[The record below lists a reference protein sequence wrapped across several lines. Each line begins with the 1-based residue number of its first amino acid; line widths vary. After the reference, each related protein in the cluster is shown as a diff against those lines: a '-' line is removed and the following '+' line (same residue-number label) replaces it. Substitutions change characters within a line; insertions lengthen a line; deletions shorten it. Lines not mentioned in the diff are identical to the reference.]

1 MAAGPPWMPLPMS
14 QNYVE
19 MQWVPAWLPVPVM
32 RPVAP
37 VPAHDLNHHY
47 DMHDLVD
54 EGGGGGAL
62 PDNAIE
68 ERFDHLVIA
77 EVATNENVAEQQ
89 QQQKEIPPVV

>member
-37 VPAHDLNHHY
+37 VPAHHLNHHY

-54 EGGGGGAL
+54 EGGGGAL
-62 PDNAIE
+62 LDNAIE